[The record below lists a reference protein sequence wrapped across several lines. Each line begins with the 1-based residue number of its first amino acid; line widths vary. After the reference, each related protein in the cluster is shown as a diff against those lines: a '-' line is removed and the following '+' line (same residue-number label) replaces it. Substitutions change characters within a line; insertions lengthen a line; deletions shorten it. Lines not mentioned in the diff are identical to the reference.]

1 MIIFIMLSESQM
13 RIWGLLFSFVVR
25 LSSVFAQWLTYVCTQ
40 VFNEGMSEF
49 GWLDETLMDSI

>member
-1 MIIFIMLSESQM
+1 MLSESQM